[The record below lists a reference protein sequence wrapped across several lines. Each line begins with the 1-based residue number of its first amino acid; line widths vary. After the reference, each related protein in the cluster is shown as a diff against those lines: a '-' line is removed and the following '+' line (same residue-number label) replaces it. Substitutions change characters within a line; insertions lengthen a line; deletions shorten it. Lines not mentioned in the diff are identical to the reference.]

1 MEADY
6 RHQAIC
12 ASQSR
17 SDSLV
22 GRHTPKGA
30 LSGAE
35 LDVTKNPGRY
45 IGKHRAE
52 SLIALLDVGM
62 IGSYMYFDNG
72 KDCAY
77 VGCTH
82 GWRVAGKGPRLEV

>member
-6 RHQAIC
+6 RHQEIC

-22 GRHTPKGA
+22 GGHTPKGV
-30 LSGAE
+30 STGEE
-35 LDVTKNPGRY
+35 LDVVRHSGKYQGR
-45 IGKHRAE
+45 HRIE
-52 SLIALLDVGM
+52 DMEIRVEMGM